1 MGEDAPAEARD
12 AITNAVRTL
21 HDYAVSIGL
30 RRIEGPFE
38 IYAYDDVD
46 AVSDAY
52 DRVAGEER
60 RRERE
65 DWMRDF
71 AERVELPARNLRDIW
86 EGSGLVVEGSRLF
99 WRVSYDDWRMPYAS
113 IAKLRYSDL
122 ATNTLARNLYRMY
135 IYEIISPRETVF
147 PVWLHKGARELLE
160 GRAVYFTEFM
170 PYGGMCSIRS
180 ILRYLPP
187 SERLEAAEWLK
198 DAEDCVD
205 YSSEDGGWKNAWIY
219 GYAAAEFLA
228 SRAGEGS
235 LMRYYYA
242 SDPQTDWRDTFS
254 AVFGMTVED
263 FYDLFGEYSA
273 EGFPGLDFSCVRRV
287 SDISLLPSG

>member
-1 MGEDAPAEARD
+1 MGEDAPAEVRD

-21 HDYAVSIGL
+21 HDYAVSAGL

-52 DRVAGEER
+52 DRVAGEEM

-71 AERVELPARNLRDIW
+71 AERVELPARSLRDIW

-99 WRVSYDDWRMPYAS
+99 WRVSYDDWRMPYAT
-113 IAKLRYSDL
+113 IAKLRYGDL
-122 ATNTLARNLYRMY
+122 AANTLARNLYRMY
-135 IYEIISPRETVF
+135 IYEIISPREAVF
-147 PVWLHKGARELLE
+147 PVWLHKGSRELLE
-160 GRAVYFTEFM
+160 GRAVYFTEFQ

-180 ILRYLPP
+180 ILRYLPQ
-187 SERLEAAEWLK
+187 SERLEAAERLK
-198 DAEDCVD
+198 DAEDGVD

-228 SRAGEGS
+228 SRAGESS

-242 SDPQTDWRDTFS
+242 SDPETDWRDTFS
-254 AVFGMTVED
+254 AVFGMTVDD

-273 EGFPGLDFSCVRRV
+273 DGFPGLDFSCVRRV
-287 SDISLLPSG
+287 SDTSLLPSG